1 LRLICGLISTLK
13 TKDDCW
19 MDYKWPKPG
28 ETEPSKKLVYVK
40 KIIVGQDTLIVG
52 TGYFPE

>member
-1 LRLICGLISTLK
+1 
-13 TKDDCW
+13 
-19 MDYKWPKPG
+19 MDYMWPKPG